1 MKKVS
6 TVSLEYRPNRWRS
19 VWNNREFYLL
29 MLPGVIITIIFS
41 YMPMYGILMAFQDVK
56 VGQSVSEATWVGWS
70 NFERLFKMRMF
81 RIALEN
87 TLTLNIVSLL
97 FSIPMP
103 IILAL
108 FLHNS
113 PFHRLKRVTQTASYL
128 PYLVSTV
135 VVVSIINLFCNG
147 ENGLIN
153 IIISKL
159 GYKKISF
166 FGEPRWVLPLYV
178 ISGIW
183 QTNGYNAVI
192 YLAALSTVDSELIEA
207 AMIDGANK
215 RQRMWYIDLQTIKPT
230 IITLMI
236 LRVGQLMAMGIDKIL
251 LLQTPLNIEAS
262 ETIVTYVYKTGVVG
276 QQIGFSTAVGLFNNV
291 TNLVLLLLMNFL
303 SRKIAKTSLF

>member
-1 MKKVS
+1 MRKVS
-6 TVSLEYRPNRWRS
+6 TVSLEYRPNRLRS
-19 VWNNREFYLL
+19 IWNNREFYLL

-81 RIALEN
+81 RIALKN

-113 PFHRLKRVTQTASYL
+113 PSHRLKRVTQTASYL

>member
-108 FLHNS
+108 FLHNTL
-113 PFHRLKRVTQTASYL
+113 FYRLNELLKPPAIALFSFNCRSCR
-128 PYLVSTV
+128 
-135 VVVSIINLFCNG
+135 IINYLQRRNG
-147 ENGLIN
+147 DQYQ
-153 IIISKL
+153 ISNRAT
-159 GYKKISF
+159 KISF
-166 FGEPRWVLPLYV
+166 
-178 ISGIW
+178 
-183 QTNGYNAVI
+183 
-192 YLAALSTVDSELIEA
+192 
-207 AMIDGANK
+207 
-215 RQRMWYIDLQTIKPT
+215 
-230 IITLMI
+230 
-236 LRVGQLMAMGIDKIL
+236 LR
-251 LLQTPLNIEAS
+251 
-262 ETIVTYVYKTGVVG
+262 
-276 QQIGFSTAVGLFNNV
+276 
-291 TNLVLLLLMNFL
+291 
-303 SRKIAKTSLF
+303 

>member
-19 VWNNREFYLL
+19 VWNNREFCLL

-166 FGEPRWVLPLYV
+166 FGEPRWALPLYV

-192 YLAALSTVDSELIEA
+192 YLAALSTVDSELVEA